1 MDELQLKLCDIQG
14 RLFELSGTQEIPSE
28 AFIKAFMTSETAK
41 ALDSTY
47 NRMQWMGEE
56 YLLEEVKDAAGDILT
71 VSGEIFQTDVLYWIG
86 YLYRYWHYYTGEPS
100 NKILRQAPIET
111 MKRNYLMF
119 HTMAPELAIEDLKE
133 IQKGVHHAIIYSHQ
147 SIPRDKGNPH

>member
-41 ALDSTY
+41 GLDSSY
-47 NRMQWMGEE
+47 NKLQWMG
-56 YLLEEVKDAAGDILT
+56 D
-71 VSGEIFQTDVLYWIG
+71 
-86 YLYRYWHYYTGEPS
+86 WHYYTGEPS

-133 IQKGVHHAIIYSHQ
+133 IHAQK
-147 SIPRDKGNPH
+147 K